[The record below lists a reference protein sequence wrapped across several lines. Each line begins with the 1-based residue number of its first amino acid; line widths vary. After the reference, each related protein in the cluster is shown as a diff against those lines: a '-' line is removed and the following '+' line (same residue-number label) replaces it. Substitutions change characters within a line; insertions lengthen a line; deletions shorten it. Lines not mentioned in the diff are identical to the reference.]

1 MFDQGYWPQ
10 SAEVFVYLARPRVGM
25 CAHSGYTP
33 RHFSLSLMY
42 PCLLCNTFQG
52 LSFFQVWFPAT
63 LRPLA
68 CVRLP
73 LPACLATVVQPGAGR
88 GPAPAKRADVPTGAG
103 LGPARVLPGETLQL
117 DCDIHWSGPPPLP
130 PQ

>member
-63 LRPLA
+63 QLSSSLGLA
-68 CVRLP
+68 VALRLP
-73 LPACLATVVQPGAGR
+73 N
-88 GPAPAKRADVPTGAG
+88 G
-103 LGPARVLPGETLQL
+103 LTYQRVLASALLGCFQVRP
-117 DCDIHWSGPPPLP
+117 CS
-130 PQ
+130 